1 MHVGV
6 NLAEKFIG
14 FLILICTT
22 LVCMK
27 TKINKIMFIK
37 PGTAFEINIIIY
49 KLRGYKSLKT

>member
-1 MHVGV
+1 MLVLIWLK
-6 NLAEKFIG
+6 NLLGSWFSFAPPW
-14 FLILICTT
+14 C
-22 LVCMK
+22 VWK